1 MNDFKFPVI
10 NPLLHS
16 ELRLKIMVALDSLES
31 ADFMYL
37 CQITDSTRGN
47 VSTQIT
53 TLKEAGYLDVSKSG
67 TLGRFSHTA
76 CRITARG
83 REALRGYEEG
93 LRQLFEQRVPA
104 ERDGAARAIQA
115 RLEMAE
121 SRRSSTKSRNLKE
134 AEKIVDQ

>member
-1 MNDFKFPVI
+1 MSSFRFPVI
-10 NPLLHS
+10 NPILHS
-16 ELRLKIMVALDSLES
+16 DLRLKIMVALDSLES
-31 ADFMYL
+31 ADFVYL
-37 CQITDSTRGN
+37 CEITDSTRGN
-47 VSTQIT
+47 LSVQIT
-53 TLKEAGYLDVSKSG
+53 TLKEAGYIEVSKSG
-67 TLGRFSHTA
+67 LGRFSHTA